1 MATIVAVRSG
11 NWSDTSHVTGPWPG
25 EMTPTTKPGV
35 GDTVQTGAYA
45 VTIDDDVHVALLEAT
60 SGSFLVNAAPTL
72 PEIRQ
77 IVADVTN
84 SGITTALE
92 ITNPTGIVFF
102 TGDVT
107 GGGGGEDATYGIYNG
122 GTMGDVVGNV
132 IGGDGA
138 GAFGIYNAG
147 TIGDVV
153 GNVTSGTSAYGI
165 YNGGTMGDV
174 VGNVTSG
181 SGPGDCGIYNAG
193 TMGDVVGNVIGGGG
207 AGAYGIYNAGTI
219 GDVDGSLI
227 CGANGLFPIFG
238 PFKMVADPANAI
250 TVISSTDA
258 PLTLS
263 NDYPAEADVKDGVDY
278 NRGTMTGELVA
289 GGSIGPVSIVIGG
302 GGIRIS

>member
-132 IGGDGA
+132 IGG
-138 GAFGIYNAG
+138 
-147 TIGDVV
+147 
-153 GNVTSGTSAYGI
+153 
-165 YNGGTMGDV
+165 
-174 VGNVTSG
+174 
-181 SGPGDCGIYNAG
+181 
-193 TMGDVVGNVIGGGG
+193 GG